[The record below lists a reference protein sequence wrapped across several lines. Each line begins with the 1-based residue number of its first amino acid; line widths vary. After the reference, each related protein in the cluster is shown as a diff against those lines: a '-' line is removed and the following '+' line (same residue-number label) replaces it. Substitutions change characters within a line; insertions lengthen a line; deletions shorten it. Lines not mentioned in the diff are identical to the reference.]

1 MSNNTGTVNSS
12 TPGATSALGQLKVPR
27 GAHKKPKRVGRGT
40 SSGHGKTSG
49 RGQKGQRARS
59 GHGIRLGFEG
69 GQMPLSRRIPKH
81 GFTSKFKREFQ
92 IVNLESLNILQENA
106 IVSPNELKDFGLIKK
121 LNRPVKILGE
131 GNLSKPLTIKAH
143 SFSKSAVEKIKK
155 AGGEA
160 IIEVTRSEGRCLEH

>member
-1 MSNNTGTVNSS
+1 MGSNIGTVSDS
-12 TPGATSALGQLKVPR
+12 TSVLGQLKVPA

-81 GFTSKFKREFQ
+81 GFTSKFKKEFQ
-92 IVNLESLNILQENA
+92 IVNLKSLNIFQENA
-106 IVSPNELKDFGLIKK
+106 IVSPNELKGSGLIKK
-121 LNRPVKILGE
+121 LNRPIKILSE

-160 IIEVTRSEGRCLEH
+160 IEITRSEGICLER

>member
-1 MSNNTGTVNSS
+1 MSTL
-12 TPGATSALGQLKVPR
+12 ALGELRAPV
-27 GAHKKPKRVGRGT
+27 GANKKPKRVGRGE

-69 GQMPLSRRIPKH
+69 GQMPLSRRIPKR
-81 GFTSKFKREFQ
+81 GFTSKFKEKFQ
-92 IVNLESLNILQENA
+92 IVNLEPLNTFKENTVVSLK
-106 IVSPNELKDFGLIKK
+106 ELKDLGLIKK
-121 LNRPVKILGE
+121 IKGAVKILGE

-160 IIEVTRSEGRCLEH
+160 IKITAEQR